1 MECASFDS
9 GNMEKRMSSNSF
21 CKKLVQF
28 HLQLRLNILT
38 NWSIGDTLSLQQLY
52 VSHQPDLP
60 GGSGLLLP
68 IHEKDYTL
76 S

>member
-1 MECASFDS
+1 M
-9 GNMEKRMSSNSF
+9 
-21 CKKLVQF
+21 
-28 HLQLRLNILT
+28 T

-60 GGSGLLLP
+60 GWSGLLLP